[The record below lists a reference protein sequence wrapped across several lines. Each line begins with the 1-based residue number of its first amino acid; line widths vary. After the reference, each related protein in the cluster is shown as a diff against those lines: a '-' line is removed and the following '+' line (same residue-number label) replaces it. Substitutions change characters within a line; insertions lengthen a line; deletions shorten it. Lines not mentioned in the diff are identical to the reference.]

1 MEPIE
6 ILRREHRMVQR
17 VATATRRD
25 LDCAEET
32 DVVASDRL
40 ERSLEFFRYFT
51 NSCHGPK
58 EEDLLFTALHHRGL
72 AWDDDPLRELVRE
85 HEAMRVALDSASDWV
100 LLERA
105 GDVSAARPLAHDL
118 RIYLDLLE
126 RHIAAE
132 EGTLFPL
139 ARELLTQG
147 DLKQLA
153 EAFDAIACEE
163 LELGDRAY
171 YADVAR
177 ELASTT
183 TRAA

>member
-6 ILRREHRMVQR
+6 ILKREHRMVLG

-25 LDCAEET
+25 LVRAEET
-32 DVVASDRL
+32 GLVAGDRL
-40 ERSLEFFRYFT
+40 ERALEFFRYFT

-72 AWDDDPLRELVRE
+72 AWDDYPLRELVRE

-105 GDVSAARPLAHDL
+105 GDVSATLPLAHDL
-118 RIYLDLLE
+118 RVYLDLLE

-132 EGTLFPL
+132 EGALFPL
-139 ARELLTQG
+139 AQEMLTQG
-147 DLKQLA
+147 DREQLT
-153 EAFDAIACEE
+153 EAFAAIACEE
-163 LELGDRAY
+163 LEQGDRAY

-177 ELASTT
+177 ELESTT
-183 TRAA
+183 ARAA